1 MLRDDLETLDFELD
15 VAKQTLRRSKNKE
28 DIYMTEK
35 DHSNDS
41 INDLLNDPFGE
52 RTEISTGTSDQN
64 LESAKAPRLVDKL
77 PAEHRKKSRTISA
90 AN

>member
-1 MLRDDLETLDFELD
+1 
-15 VAKQTLRRSKNKE
+15 
-28 DIYMTEK
+28 MTEK